1 MKRVAIVDSG
11 CANVASVSFALER
24 LGASPEVT
32 FETKAIGAA
41 THVVLPGVGTAM
53 SFMTRMRERELTEC
67 LRSLRQPCL
76 GICLGMQ
83 AMFERSEEGDTETLG
98 IFPGRIA
105 RLPAGDGLTIP
116 HMGWNRLAF
125 DAGSTHPL
133 LEGIDDGAHVYF
145 VHSYYAVVSERTIA
159 TTRHGVPMSA
169 IAARDNFYGCQFHP
183 ERSGHTGARLLQN
196 FLSLS

>member
-1 MKRVAIVDSG
+1 MRVAIVDSG
-11 CANVASVSFALER
+11 CANVASVTFALER
-24 LGASPEVT
+24 LGASAEVT
-32 FETKAIGAA
+32 FDASVIRAA
-41 THVVLPGVGTAM
+41 THVVLPGVGTAT
-53 SFMTRMRERELTEC
+53 SFMARMHERQLTAR

-105 RLPAGDGLTIP
+105 RLPGGDGLTIP

-125 DAGSTHPL
+125 GASAHPL
-133 LEGIDDGAHVYF
+133 LEGIESGAHVYF
-145 VHSYYAVVSERTIA
+145 VHSYYAVMSEQTIA
-159 TTRHGVPMSA
+159 TTHHGVPISA
-169 IAARDNFYGCQFHP
+169 MTARDNYYGCQFHP
-183 ERSGHTGARLLQN
+183 ERSGRAGARLLRN